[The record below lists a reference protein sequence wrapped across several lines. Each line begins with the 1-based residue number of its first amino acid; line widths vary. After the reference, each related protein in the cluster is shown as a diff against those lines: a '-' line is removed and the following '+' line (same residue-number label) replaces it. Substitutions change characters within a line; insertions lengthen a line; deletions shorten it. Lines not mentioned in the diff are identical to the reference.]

1 MEDEQRYRAS
11 EKLADRELTIRTFT
25 TTDVCE
31 SCSRSPLDLS
41 TVIHLEEKSS
51 NTARGPSTFSS
62 IRPVRSIL
70 DRAVAQQAL

>member
-31 SCSRSPLDLS
+31 SCSRSALDLS

-51 NTARGPSTFSS
+51 NTARGRAHSAASD
-62 IRPVRSIL
+62 RLRV
-70 DRAVAQQAL
+70 DRAVAL